1 MGFLTTNK
9 TTALEKWLYAVNEQ
23 NIDSLCALY
32 LPNAV
37 MIPAMPD
44 TILNTATGI
53 REYFTFLLQKENLY
67 AELLDC
73 KVTRDNGHVINT
85 GNYQLTWTENGEK
98 FHAVSKFSFV
108 TVNYKILVHH
118 ASA

>member
-1 MGFLTTNK
+1 MGFLISNK

-23 NIDSLCALY
+23 NIDKICALY

-37 MIPAMPD
+37 MIPAVSD
-44 TILNTATGI
+44 KILNTQADI
-53 REYFTFLLQKENLY
+53 REYFSFLLSKENLY

-98 FHAVSKFSFV
+98 LHAVSKFSFV
-108 TVNYKILVHH
+108 TVDYKILVHH